1 MFEDSLSL
9 LDTGTRLQ
17 VFYYGAFIA
26 LGLFLLLAATYL
38 LGKRR
43 RMTGDTVLV
52 YGVIALPCALV
63 CSRLL
68 FCALDFNF
76 HSVFSLR
83 AVFSFFGGGFS
94 MVGALLGFAL
104 GAYITGRL
112 MKVCPLKILDA
123 AMVGIL
129 LFMACERLGEPYTE
143 LLGRSRPL
151 VSEAFQ
157 NSFLAIGD
165 EYDAY
170 LRTYALQAFS
180 CLILAAFLFV
190 FGKKE
195 RKSGD
200 VLLMGMLLLGC
211 FETLFYSLRFDAH
224 MRRSF
229 ISMQQLLFAIIMALP
244 LLLFARRYARALH
257 SKKPVILSAVIL
269 LCAVIIAVVLE
280 FMIDRSGISRV
291 LLYALYILTLCVP
304 AAAGCI
310 FYQRSRV

>member
-9 LDTGTRLQ
+9 IDTGSKLQ
-17 VFYYGAFIA
+17 VFYYGIFIA
-26 LGLFLLLAATYL
+26 LGLMLMLAATYL
-38 LGKRR
+38 LRKRR
-43 RMTGDTVLV
+43 TLSGDTVLV
-52 YGVIALPCALV
+52 FGVIAVPCALV
-63 CSRLL
+63 ISRLL

-83 AVFSFFGGGFS
+83 AVLSFWGGGFS

-104 GAYITGRL
+104 AAFITGRIL
-112 MKVCPLKILDA
+112 KICPLKIMDVA
-123 AMVGIL
+123 IVGIL

-151 VSEAFQ
+151 VSESFQ

-170 LRTYALQAFS
+170 LRTYALQTVS
-180 CLILAAFLFV
+180 CLIIAAFLLI
-190 FGKKE
+190 FGKKQ
-195 RKSGD
+195 RKNGD
-200 VLLMGMLLLGC
+200 ILLMGMLLLGC
-211 FETLFYSLRFDAH
+211 TETLFYSLRFDAH

-229 ISMQQLLFAIIMALP
+229 ISMQQLLFAVIMAVP
-244 LLLFARRYARALH
+244 LVVFALRYGKKLQN
-257 SKKPVILSAVIL
+257 KKPLIAALVIL
-269 LCAVIIAVVLE
+269 LAAVIIAIVLE

-304 AAAGCI
+304 AAAGSI
-310 FYQRSRV
+310 FYKRSNV